1 MKFKKSMLYLLKFY
15 SQYIKSFIK
24 RFISWPYIL
33 CKALYN
39 HIKLYTEYSDNWERY
54 AKFREIQEN
63 SEKCELEEQKRICLA
78 YMHASIFS
86 YFIILSQYCSCHNN
100 KDSVVELNSICEN
113 FKIVKC
119 ELKKHFTQLEEDFGL
134 KVPDELKNIIE
145 KTQIDDFR
153 NLAELSEFSKRVHSL
168 INDIA

>member
-1 MKFKKSMLYLLKFY
+1 
-15 SQYIKSFIK
+15 
-24 RFISWPYIL
+24 
-33 CKALYN
+33 
-39 HIKLYTEYSDNWERY
+39 
-54 AKFREIQEN
+54 
-63 SEKCELEEQKRICLA
+63 
-78 YMHASIFS
+78 MHASIFS

-100 KDSVVELNSICEN
+100 KDSVVELDSICEN